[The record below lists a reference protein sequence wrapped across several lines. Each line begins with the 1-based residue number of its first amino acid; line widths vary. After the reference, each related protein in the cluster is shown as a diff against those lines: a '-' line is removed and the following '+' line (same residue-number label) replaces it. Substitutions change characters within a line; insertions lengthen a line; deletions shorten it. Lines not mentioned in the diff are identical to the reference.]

1 MDSIWY
7 SIPFCRANFSAISF
21 MRTFSTRSRTSRAF
35 CNEKRN
41 IFFYCFYCL
50 LPLSF
55 DQLSA
60 NGLTM
65 NLGNSKSMPDWLAA
79 LFAGVSMSPLLHF
92 CHRLVLGLLL
102 GGMVMLALIV
112 TPPLFL
118 QLGIDQASQATAV
131 IFPLYFR
138 YVLLLFT
145 LGLGLSLLLPKGR
158 WWKLQLVL
166 WAFGLSA
173 NLVQLNWLLP
183 EAESLRTPNR
193 QLGDNPQ

>member
-1 MDSIWY
+1 
-7 SIPFCRANFSAISF
+7 
-21 MRTFSTRSRTSRAF
+21 
-35 CNEKRN
+35 
-41 IFFYCFYCL
+41 
-50 LPLSF
+50 
-55 DQLSA
+55 
-60 NGLTM
+60 
-65 NLGNSKSMPDWLAA
+65 
-79 LFAGVSMSPLLHF
+79 MSPLLHF

-183 EAESLRTPNR
+183 EAESLRTQIGNFATTPK
-193 QLGDNPQ
+193 DNPQRQAFGKLHGLSNGINLLVLLAVLGLLVVQPSKQE